1 MAIIVEEEKRNAG
14 GFIGFLTWVL
24 LIGVIAFAAYY
35 IFFKKPEVVD
45 VVIPANFENIGQISA
60 KKLDPEVIKNDPVF
74 GSLEP
79 LATPPSSAR
88 IGRVNPFLP
97 L

>member
-1 MAIIVEEEKRNAG
+1 MAIIVEEEKRKGG
-14 GFIGFLTWVL
+14 GFVGFLTWLV

-45 VVIPANFENIGQISA
+45 VVIPANFENISQISA
-60 KKLDPEVIKNDPVF
+60 QKLEPEVIQENPVF
-74 GSLEP
+74 KSLESHT
-79 LATPPSSAR
+79 TPPSSAR
-88 IGRVNPFLP
+88 VGRVNPFLP